1 MKNGVKIFKKLLP
14 FPEKS
19 PPDSLDNTF
28 LHKLCKF
35 ERNRSSGTR
44 EILTI
49 ARGLAKNGLPAK
61 TT

>member
-1 MKNGVKIFKKLLP
+1 MPTV
-14 FPEKS
+14 
-19 PPDSLDNTF
+19 SLNNTF
-28 LHKLCKF
+28 LDELCKF

-49 ARGLAKNGLPAK
+49 ARGLAENGLPAK